1 MAGNLLACPRP
12 YKSKFALDDSEV
24 VVCKYL
30 YLFDEDCSQE
40 MWWCGGHMKQFAVGL
55 LLIDKTFFQSVD

>member
-24 VVCKYL
+24 VVCKFDSM
-30 YLFDEDCSQE
+30 FDEDCSQE

-55 LLIDKTFFQSVD
+55 LIDKTFFQSVD

>member
-40 MWWCGGHMKQFAVGL
+40 MWWHMKQFAVG

>member
-24 VVCKYL
+24 VVVCTYT
-30 YLFDEDCSQE
+30 CS
-40 MWWCGGHMKQFAVGL
+40 MKTVAKKCDGMVGISNNL
-55 LLIDKTFFQSVD
+55 QLGY

>member
-24 VVCKYL
+24 VVCTYT
-30 YLFDEDCSQE
+30 CS
-40 MWWCGGHMKQFAVGL
+40 MKTVAKKCDGVVAIWNNLQLGY
-55 LLIDKTFFQSVD
+55 

>member
-24 VVCKYL
+24 VVCSMYV

-40 MWWCGGHMKQFAVGL
+40 MWWCGGHMKQFAVG
-55 LLIDKTFFQSVD
+55 